1 VAIDIWSVSAAVAGS
16 NPPGEGPTNIIDSD
30 QGTKWLEENYNTP
43 IYFELVQVGGP
54 GTHQPHVMRASL
66 LISRAGH
73 GIPMRP
79 CI

>member
-43 IYFELVQVGGP
+43 IYFELVQV
-54 GTHQPHVMRASL
+54 
-66 LISRAGH
+66 
-73 GIPMRP
+73 
-79 CI
+79 